1 MGNRIS
7 DLRIISSDKLLESN
21 KNYIVGG
28 WGSVNQNV
36 KGPPVYNLL
45 ENYISEKK
53 IIKNSNT
60 EAVKIVGM

>member
-1 MGNRIS
+1 MCIRDS
-7 DLRIISSDKLLESN
+7 
-21 KNYIVGG
+21 YVVGG

-36 KGPPVYNLL
+36 KGPPIYNLL

-53 IIKNSNT
+53 IIKNNNL